1 MYTLITVTSLCN
13 NLSILKNKQD
23 VRNIVHVQ
31 DASRLRNKIGEKKVC
46 LIHRRIRYITNEEF
60 TPTLSSYCCT
70 TCRHKIQVFL

>member
-31 DASRLRNKIGEKKVC
+31 DASRLRNKNWREK
-46 LIHRRIRYITNEEF
+46 
-60 TPTLSSYCCT
+60 SMSYT
-70 TCRHKIQVFL
+70 